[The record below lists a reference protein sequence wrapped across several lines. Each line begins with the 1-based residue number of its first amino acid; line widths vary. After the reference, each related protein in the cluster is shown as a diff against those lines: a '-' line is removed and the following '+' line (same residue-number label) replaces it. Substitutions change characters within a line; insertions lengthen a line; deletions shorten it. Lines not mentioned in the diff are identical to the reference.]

1 MISTVWVGARG
12 FRTWN
17 PQEHD
22 DTMLARKVWPL
33 RALFFT
39 YLTPPLTLPYFV
51 ADTRW
56 ATEAFII
63 SIMGAG

>member
-1 MISTVWVGARG
+1 
-12 FRTWN
+12 
-17 PQEHD
+17 
-22 DTMLARKVWPL
+22 MLARKVWPL